1 MIAPPGRNSPSQGAF
16 AHGENMAQEI
26 QKLNPSGVPSTDVI
40 NLGSNS
46 VLDLTGMP
54 PDHIAELKRQH
65 ASGMIDLKRKAE
77 DLKIEN
83 ASLAMT
89 LDSFNTE
96 AAKAT
101 QANVSITA
109 THTQNTAV
117 GRTEVVIG
125 NTDRAASGKLSSSAA
140 GVPDRLLWIVGIAAV
155 AVIIVALIIFHH

>member
-1 MIAPPGRNSPSQGAF
+1 MIASHGHNRPSQRAF
-16 AHGENMAQEI
+16 ARGKNMAQEI
-26 QKLNPSGVPSTDVI
+26 EKLNPSAVPSTDVI

-46 VLDLTGMP
+46 LLDLTGMP
-54 PDHIAELKRQH
+54 PDQIAELKRQY
-65 ASGMIDLKRKAE
+65 ASGMIDLKKKAE

-96 AAKAT
+96 ASKAT

-109 THTQNTAV
+109 THTQTTAI

-125 NTDRAASGKLSSSAA
+125 NTDRAASGKLSPSAA

-155 AVIIVALIIFHH
+155 AVVIVALIIFHH